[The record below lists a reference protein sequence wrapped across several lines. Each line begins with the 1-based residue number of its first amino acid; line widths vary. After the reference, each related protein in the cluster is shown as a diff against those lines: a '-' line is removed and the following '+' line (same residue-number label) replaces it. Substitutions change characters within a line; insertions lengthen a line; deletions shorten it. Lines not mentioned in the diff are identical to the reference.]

1 VSVRGCFAEEYN
13 CVCSSS
19 ANFST
24 CVMDPVVPNEK
35 YVFER
40 SCCAEE
46 NDCVSSSCAKTQY
59 MCTDPVVPYE

>member
-1 VSVRGCFAEEYN
+1 MSVRGCCAEEYN

-35 YVFER
+35 YVSER
-40 SCCAEE
+40 SFCAEE
-46 NDCVSSSCAKTQY
+46 NDYA
-59 MCTDPVVPYE
+59 

>member
-1 VSVRGCFAEEYN
+1 VSVRGCCAEEYN

-46 NDCVSSSCAKTQY
+46 NDCV
-59 MCTDPVVPYE
+59 

>member
-1 VSVRGCFAEEYN
+1 MCMSMYHASIVPNEKYVSERGCSAEVDN

-24 CVMDPVVPNEK
+24 YVMDPVVPNEE
-35 YVFER
+35 YLFER

-46 NDCVSSSCAKTQY
+46 NDCV
-59 MCTDPVVPYE
+59 